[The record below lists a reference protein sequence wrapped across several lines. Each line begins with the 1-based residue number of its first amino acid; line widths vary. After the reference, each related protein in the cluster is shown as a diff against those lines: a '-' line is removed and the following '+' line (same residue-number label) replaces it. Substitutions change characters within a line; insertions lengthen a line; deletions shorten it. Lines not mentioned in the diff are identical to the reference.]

1 MTDIDQNARLDAW
14 AARVTEGF
22 TWTDENRAD
31 VLRVWGP
38 VARRVHDQIEVARA
52 TFAVPARVSP
62 VEDAA

>member
-1 MTDIDQNARLDAW
+1 MTDTDQDARLDAW

-38 VARRVHDQIEVARA
+38 VARRVHDRIELAQA
-52 TFAVPARVSP
+52 TFADPAP
-62 VEDAA
+62 VEEAGA